1 MDGQVTQQRAHPD
14 KVTDVAGDLEYYRLL
29 EGSEQG
35 RWNFADM
42 PWNGLDY
49 SKVTP
54 TLVHNVKAA
63 AYGELTTFSATEAF
77 MKLFRSD
84 IDFTQWLAVWFYE
97 ETKHPL
103 ALIKWLKQVG
113 VTTDDTFIHK
123 GREIT
128 PMTDSRAEMLTF
140 NIISEISACN
150 MYNFLRET
158 ADEPL
163 FLEITRNLARDEMRH
178 SVGFTHYCA
187 KTIQRSDDPDRERL
201 RVLRATWF
209 MTHGSRDDL
218 TRHPVLLT
226 LQQTQGV
233 TTDTMLDRINS
244 QIVTRVGKMLE
255 IDIPRPDAVYD
266 AYSRLKKAYRGRQA
280 VPALA

>member
-1 MDGQVTQQRAHPD
+1 MAQMIQ
-14 KVTDVAGDLEYYRLL
+14 DVHGDLEYYRLL
-29 EGSEQG
+29 EASEQG
-35 RWNFADM
+35 RWDFADL
-42 PWNGLDY
+42 PWGGLDEK
-49 SKVTP
+49 KVTP
-54 TLVHNVKAA
+54 TLIHNAKAA

-77 MKLFRSD
+77 MKLFRED
-84 IDFTQWLAVWFYE
+84 VDFTQWLAVWFYE

-103 ALIKWLKQVG
+103 ALIKWLAQLG
-113 VTTDDTFIHK
+113 VPTDETFIHR

-128 PMTDSRAEMLTF
+128 PMTKSRSEMLTF

-158 ADEPL
+158 TDEPL
-163 FLEITRNLARDEMRH
+163 FVEITRNLARDEMRH

-187 KTIQRSDDPDRERL
+187 KTIERAEDPDQERL

-209 MTHGSRDDL
+209 MTQPSRDDL

-233 TTDTMLDRINS
+233 QTDELLDRINT
-244 QIVTRVGKMLE
+244 QIVTRIGRMLDL
-255 IDIPRPDAVYD
+255 DIPKPEAVYD
-266 AYSRLKKAYRGRQA
+266 AYAGLKKSYRGRQA